1 MVMYI
6 FIWKIEELT
15 LDTNLL
21 AMEYDFWNSIYFR
34 LKFYNIPIVII
45 CFISLRVDQSLA
57 FLQFPFPVFILWGE
71 SIRCARA
78 TCEVGNTSGL
88 NLLFASPRIQ

>member
-21 AMEYDFWNSIYFR
+21 AMESDFWNSLYFR
-34 LKFYNIPIVII
+34 KKFYNIPFVII
-45 CFISLRVDQSLA
+45 CFISLRVD
-57 FLQFPFPVFILWGE
+57 
-71 SIRCARA
+71 
-78 TCEVGNTSGL
+78 
-88 NLLFASPRIQ
+88 